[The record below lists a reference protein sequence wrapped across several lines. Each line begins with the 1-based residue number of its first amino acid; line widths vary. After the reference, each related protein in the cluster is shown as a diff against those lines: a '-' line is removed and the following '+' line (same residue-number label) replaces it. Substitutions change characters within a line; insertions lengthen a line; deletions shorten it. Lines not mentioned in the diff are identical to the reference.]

1 TPTALAWPAKSLR
14 LERDRGA
21 PSDPDY
27 PRAVKRRPMIPG
39 LSRAALGRDSGMLD
53 ELDRLRS
60 DKDLHRL
67 LAHYAA
73 LGESDHEAWQD
84 RVMEMDGVPSG
95 TLTRLHGE
103 LLAHFWIEQNVGV
116 LLVVRAG
123 ALPQSYRVTT
133 AGLRALRKSQE
144 LNEHQEVSPPIA
156 A

>member
-1 TPTALAWPAKSLR
+1 
-14 LERDRGA
+14 
-21 PSDPDY
+21 
-27 PRAVKRRPMIPG
+27 
-39 LSRAALGRDSGMLD
+39 MLD

-60 DKDLHRL
+60 EKDLHRL
-67 LAHYAA
+67 LVHYAG
-73 LGESDHEAWQD
+73 LGELDREAWQD

-116 LLVVRAG
+116 LPVLRVG
-123 ALPQSYRVTT
+123 TLPQSYRVTV

-144 LNEHQEVSPPIA
+144 LDENQEASPPIA